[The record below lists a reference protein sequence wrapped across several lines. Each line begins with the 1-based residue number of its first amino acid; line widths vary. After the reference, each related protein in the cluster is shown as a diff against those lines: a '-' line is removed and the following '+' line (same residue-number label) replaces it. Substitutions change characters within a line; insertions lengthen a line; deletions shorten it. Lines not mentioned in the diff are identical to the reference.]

1 MVAEQRDTIVRL
13 RSERDVYR
21 EINRLLLRENIDLR
35 DVLAENDLLDE
46 SNLQNL
52 KQLFST
58 FGDIDKI
65 EEVED
70 DDLQEEEPSEV
81 IPNE

>member
-1 MVAEQRDTIVRL
+1 M
-13 RSERDVYR
+13 
-21 EINRLLLRENIDLR
+21 
-35 DVLAENDLLDE
+35 AENDLLDE

>member
-1 MVAEQRDTIVRL
+1 MNL
-13 RSERDVYR
+13 RDVYR

-70 DDLQEEEPSEV
+70 DDLQEEEPSEG
-81 IPNE
+81 IP